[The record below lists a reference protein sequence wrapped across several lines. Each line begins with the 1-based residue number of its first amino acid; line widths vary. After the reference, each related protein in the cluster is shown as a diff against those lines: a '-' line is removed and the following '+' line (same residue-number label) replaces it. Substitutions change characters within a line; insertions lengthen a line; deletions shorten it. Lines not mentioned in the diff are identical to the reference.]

1 MCGDLKKKFSTIQ
14 DNVLLTNTVL
24 SLSRGKAQ
32 GFKFL
37 KLSGNIALKR
47 SYFVTILTKCYS
59 RLDYFFKKTL
69 LTYYRLF
76 SISMNLDLFTLSI

>member
-1 MCGDLKKKFSTIQ
+1 MCGDLKKIFSTIQ

-24 SLSRGKAQ
+24 SLSRGKTQ

-37 KLSGNIALKR
+37 QLSGNIALQR

-59 RLDYFFKKTL
+59 CLDYFFKKTL

-76 SISMNLDLFTLSI
+76 SISMNLDLFTLTI